1 MQNRTKWHD
10 KTNENKWCETD
21 LCTKSVHV
29 IHFSG
34 LCGPWEHVNLEGAT
48 EEEREREGEG
58 EEEREGK
65 EEREGE
71 GEGTTP
77 KIKTKRLKYP
87 VLFILEHGESLQ
99 NCVSKR

>member
-1 MQNRTKWHD
+1 MSAAVSKGCKQQRD
-10 KTNENKWCETD
+10 VLYFPC
-21 LCTKSVHV
+21 LCA
-29 IHFSG
+29 
-34 LCGPWEHVNLEGAT
+34 EGSHQAM
-48 EEEREREGEG
+48 G
-58 EEEREGK
+58 EGK